1 MEKGAR
7 ITGMSREIVLD
18 TETTGLEP
26 AEGHRMVEI
35 GCLELINHLPTGK
48 VFQTYLNPLR
58 DVPPEAA
65 RVHGLTTEFL
75 KDHPLFTEKV
85 EAFLTF
91 IGDDTLVI
99 HNAEFDMKFINAELK
114 TAGFKSL
121 LMNRVIDTLPIA
133 RQKFPGQPANLDAL
147 CRRFKIDNSERK
159 LHGALLDAELLSE
172 VYLELI
178 GGRQH
183 GLGLGNE
190 LATQQSQ
197 KLNSRIKRQKR
208 PIRVFPPKTK
218 ELGAHEALLDEI
230 KNALWREKTET

>member
-1 MEKGAR
+1 
-7 ITGMSREIVLD
+7 MSREIVLD
-18 TETTGLEP
+18 TETTGLDP
-26 AEGHRMVEI
+26 DEGHRMVEI

-48 VFQTYLNPLR
+48 TFQTYLNPLR
-58 DVPPEAA
+58 DIPPEAT

-85 EAFLTF
+85 DNFLEF
-91 IGDDTLVI
+91 IGDTTLVI

-114 TAGFKSL
+114 SAGFNVLS
-121 LMNRVIDTLPIA
+121 MDRVIDTLLMA
-133 RQKFPGQPANLDAL
+133 RQKFPGQPASLDAL
-147 CRRFKIDNSERK
+147 CRRFKIDNSERTI
-159 LHGALLDAELLSE
+159 HGALLDVELLSE

-190 LATQQSQ
+190 RIAQESQ

-208 PIRVFPPKTK
+208 ATRTFPPTK
-218 ELGAHEALLDEI
+218 EELKVHETLIDEI
-230 KNALWREKTET
+230 NETLWREKKEG